1 MTDAALCC
9 NVFEHMF
16 LEQLFSFSKCWFI
29 FFNSQT
35 IYAFVFKNSNKFK
48 DLAGSS
54 VRFSKAQWK
63 QVNGSR
69 LFSTGNKV
77 FQNFKNHWDVKLS
90 LIFVLIPNKTKSRR
104 EVGSIFYNWKFKSTV
119 PWSFHIF
126 FKLSL
131 IGHLVFRFKEGWCRY
146 SSKCLI
152 LAAIIIRSHN
162 RSIPSRCHKNIHRE
176 YIKRVFLG
184 RGLPRWSQGGGWL

>member
-1 MTDAALCC
+1 MYLRWPTQ
-9 NVFEHMF
+9 H
-16 LEQLFSFSKCWFI
+16 
-29 FFNSQT
+29 
-35 IYAFVFKNSNKFK
+35 FVAMSLSICFWNNCS
-48 DLAGSS
+48 
-54 VRFSKAQWK
+54 
-63 QVNGSR
+63 
-69 LFSTGNKV
+69 V
-77 FQNFKNHWDVKLS
+77 FQNVGLFFLTRRQFTPLFLKIQTSSRILQGHRYVFQKLNENKSMALGCFPQEIKFWRDVKLS

-131 IGHLVFRFKEGWCRY
+131 IGHLVFLFKEGWCRY